1 MTFENILTLLDKFDE
16 SSSSFLELDVE
27 DVHLKLKKADMC
39 KTVVSAAGVA
49 PGFMS
54 SVAPMPAAQYLQ
66 PAASFTDNS
75 ETEST
80 EKVSTVNEDD
90 LVKSPLV
97 GVFYAAPS
105 PEKPAFVQ
113 VGSKVEKGDTICLI
127 ESMKMMSQ
135 VSAPKSGVVKAIFV
149 ENETAVEYDTPLFEI
164 G

>member
-1 MTFENILTLLDKFDE
+1 MTFENILTLMDKFDE

-39 KTVVSAAGVA
+39 KTVVNASGVA
-49 PGFMS
+49 SGFMS
-54 SVAPMPAAQYLQ
+54 PVAPMPAATNF
-66 PAASFTDNS
+66 AANN
-75 ETEST
+75 ETAVT
-80 EKVSTVNEDD
+80 EEVSSANEED

>member
-54 SVAPMPAAQYLQ
+54 SVAPMPAAG
-66 PAASFTDNS
+66 FTDNS

-135 VSAPKSGVVKAIFV
+135 VSAPKSGVVKAILV